1 MKITAQEEYGLRCIM
16 HLARKP
22 FGETVN
28 VRIIAEREG
37 LSVAYVEKLL
47 YLLNRAGLTESV
59 RGAQGGYRLA
69 HPAEE
74 ITLMQVLEAL
84 GGMLTPDSLCT
95 QFAGDREVCVHHGG
109 CDLHSVWS
117 FVTDYLSVIFSRVTL
132 KHLAEGESRALM
144 PDLSTRAEQ
153 IIPLSRHQTPK
164 KVSLSSEG
172 RTTR

>member
-28 VRIIAEREG
+28 VRQIAQHEG

-69 HPAEE
+69 YPADQ
-74 ITLMQVLEAL
+74 ITLRQVLEAL
-84 GGMLTPDSLCT
+84 GGVLIADSLCS
-95 QFAGDREVCVHHGG
+95 QFSGDRDICVHYGG
-109 CDLHSVWS
+109 CELHSVWK
-117 FVTDYLSVIFSRVTL
+117 FVADYLSVVFNRITL
-132 KHLAEGESRALM
+132 KHLVDGEARPLVPSVVSRI
-144 PDLSTRAEQ
+144 DSTM
-153 IIPLSRHQTPK
+153 PLSERQPLEVSQT
-164 KVSLSSEG
+164 SSEG
-172 RTTR
+172 R

>member
-28 VRIIAEREG
+28 VRQIAQYEG

-69 HPAEE
+69 YPADQ
-74 ITLMQVLEAL
+74 ITLRQVLDAL
-84 GGMLTPDSLCT
+84 GGVLVADSLCS
-95 QFAGDREVCVHHGG
+95 QFSGDRDICVHHGG
-109 CDLHSVWS
+109 CELHSVWS
-117 FVTDYLSVIFSRVTL
+117 FVADYLSVVFNRITL
-132 KHLAEGESRALM
+132 KHLVEGEARPLVPS
-144 PDLSTRAEQ
+144 
-153 IIPLSRHQTPK
+153 ILSRTDNTIALSERQPAEVIQT
-164 KVSLSSEG
+164 SSEG
-172 RTTR
+172 R